1 MRIKPFAA
9 TGSPGILVPSARRLI
24 VETLSVQV
32 DVTPPGTRLEAFVN
46 YKSAGQDIQLFVPL
60 IYAYTEPST
69 NFDFHVAM
77 QNVHLY
83 GQKDDHDG
91 YRLCPWGES
100 RHAVSDGV
108 GTACLSPCNAR
119 CAARVRA
126 VG

>member
-1 MRIKPFAA
+1 MPIKPFAA
-9 TGSPGILVPSARRLI
+9 TGSPGILVPSTRQLI

-83 GQKDDHDG
+83 PDKKTTMTVTVYAPGG
-91 YRLCPWGES
+91 NPGTLFLTVS
-100 RHAVSDGV
+100 RQLV
-108 GTACLSPCNAR
+108 
-119 CAARVRA
+119 
-126 VG
+126 

>member
-1 MRIKPFAA
+1 MPIKRFAA
-9 TGSPGILVPSARRLI
+9 TGSPGILVPSTRQLI

-83 GQKDDHDG
+83 PDKRTTMTVTVYAPGGNPGTLFLTVSGQ
-91 YRLCPWGES
+91 L
-100 RHAVSDGV
+100 V
-108 GTACLSPCNAR
+108 
-119 CAARVRA
+119 
-126 VG
+126 